1 MKKLITALLCVCI
14 LLGVYGCAAKPATED
29 PAAQAKPTQ
38 TEQTPAADAQTLETS
53 VQDETVDP
61 FGGYDTPITLTTIV
75 AQTLTTSCPEG
86 VTLDDNPWKT
96 LWNSKGIDVQYT
108 SVAADFEDMPTK
120 INLAITAGEFPDFA
134 SVSYATYK
142 ELLEADM
149 LTDMTDIFEQYASDD
164 LKKLMYADGGVMA
177 SNVTKDGRLYGL
189 VQPADYLDKG
199 GVVAIRTDWLQELG
213 LSEPKSMADVW
224 DIAAA
229 FKENNMG
236 GTCTI
241 GLGATKEISD
251 MLAMKYLINAEGGL
265 VSTWLEQ
272 DGELVYSL
280 IQPEMKTALLSLP
293 LALSTVLV
301 FWSPVNK
308 NSWINGVFLL
318 IMILAYYLSI
328 TAYCTPYNALIP
340 ELGHTQQE
348 RLNISTVISFTF
360 IAGTAVAYLAPTIWG
375 MFIPAFGRV
384 GAIRMTFTLM
394 AAVAFIC
401 MLVPVFCI
409 REKDYVDTVPAK
421 ESAFG
426 SLTATFKNGEFRK
439 FVASDIFY
447 WIALTM
453 FQTGLPFF
461 VTSLLKLPET
471 MTTLYFVGM
480 TALSLVFY
488 IPVNKLTP
496 KLGKKKMI
504 LFAFAVFSFAYFY
517 TGFMGKISFI
527 PASVQGLILTV
538 VAALPM
544 AIFGIL
550 PQAVV
555 ADISQSDS
563 ITSGSNREG
572 MFYAARTF
580 AFKLGQSISMLIFTA
595 VSTIG
600 AAEGTGYR
608 VAAFGAAVFCC
619 IGGIILVFYNEK
631 KINGI
636 INRHQ

>member
-1 MKKLITALLCVCI
+1 MKKLTTGKIWQFAAGQFGWAMLSGIISNWLVYFYQPDKPAISQGLTVFIPQGLVVCGIFTIIGGITAFGRI
-14 LLGVYGCAAKPATED
+14 FDAFTD
-29 PAAQAKPTQ
+29 PMIASLS
-38 TEQTPAADAQTLETS
+38 DRCTS
-53 VQDETVDP
+53 KNGRRIP
-61 FGGYDTPITLTTIV
+61 F
-75 AQTLTTSCPEG
+75 
-86 VTLDDNPWKT
+86 
-96 LWNSKGIDVQYT
+96 
-108 SVAADFEDMPTK
+108 
-120 INLAITAGEFPDFA
+120 
-134 SVSYATYK
+134 
-142 ELLEADM
+142 
-149 LTDMTDIFEQYASDD
+149 
-164 LKKLMYADGGVMA
+164 LKWA
-177 SNVTKDGRLYGL
+177 
-189 VQPADYLDKG
+189 
-199 GVVAIRTDWLQELG
+199 
-213 LSEPKSMADVW
+213 
-224 DIAAA
+224 
-229 FKENNMG
+229 
-236 GTCTI
+236 
-241 GLGATKEISD
+241 
-251 MLAMKYLINAEGGL
+251 
-265 VSTWLEQ
+265 
-272 DGELVYSL
+272 
-280 IQPEMKTALLSLP
+280 SLP

-375 MFIPAFGRV
+375 
-384 GAIRMTFTLM
+384 L
-394 AAVAFIC
+394 
-401 MLVPVFCI
+401 
-409 REKDYVDTVPAK
+409 
-421 ESAFG
+421 
-426 SLTATFKNGEFRK
+426 
-439 FVASDIFY
+439 
-447 WIALTM
+447 
-453 FQTGLPFF
+453 
-461 VTSLLKLPET
+461 
-471 MTTLYFVGM
+471 
-480 TALSLVFY
+480 
-488 IPVNKLTP
+488 
-496 KLGKKKMI
+496 
-504 LFAFAVFSFAYFY
+504 
-517 TGFMGKISFI
+517 FI

>member
-1 MKKLITALLCVCI
+1 MKKLTTGKIWQFAAGQFGWAMLSGIISNWLVYFYQPDKTAISQGQTVFIPQGLVVFGIFTIIGGITAFGRI
-14 LLGVYGCAAKPATED
+14 FDAFTD
-29 PAAQAKPTQ
+29 PMIASLS
-38 TEQTPAADAQTLETS
+38 DRCTS
-53 VQDETVDP
+53 KNGRRIP
-61 FGGYDTPITLTTIV
+61 F
-75 AQTLTTSCPEG
+75 
-86 VTLDDNPWKT
+86 
-96 LWNSKGIDVQYT
+96 
-108 SVAADFEDMPTK
+108 
-120 INLAITAGEFPDFA
+120 
-134 SVSYATYK
+134 
-142 ELLEADM
+142 
-149 LTDMTDIFEQYASDD
+149 
-164 LKKLMYADGGVMA
+164 LKWA
-177 SNVTKDGRLYGL
+177 
-189 VQPADYLDKG
+189 
-199 GVVAIRTDWLQELG
+199 
-213 LSEPKSMADVW
+213 
-224 DIAAA
+224 
-229 FKENNMG
+229 
-236 GTCTI
+236 
-241 GLGATKEISD
+241 
-251 MLAMKYLINAEGGL
+251 
-265 VSTWLEQ
+265 
-272 DGELVYSL
+272 
-280 IQPEMKTALLSLP
+280 SLP

-394 AAVAFIC
+394 AAIAFIC

-426 SLTATFKNGEFRK
+426 SLAATFKNGEFRK

-461 VTSLLKLPET
+461 VTSLLKLSET

-480 TALSLVFY
+480 TALSFVFY

-504 LFAFAVFSFAYFY
+504 LFAFAVFSLAYFY
-517 TGFMGKISFI
+517 TGFMGKMSFI

>member
-1 MKKLITALLCVCI
+1 MQEISSSSEIWRCTTKKLTTGKIWQFAAGQFGWAMLSGIISNWLVYFYQPDKTAISQGQTVFIPQGLVVFGIFTIIGGITAFGRI
-14 LLGVYGCAAKPATED
+14 FDAFTD
-29 PAAQAKPTQ
+29 PMIASLS
-38 TEQTPAADAQTLETS
+38 DRCTS
-53 VQDETVDP
+53 KNGRRIP
-61 FGGYDTPITLTTIV
+61 F
-75 AQTLTTSCPEG
+75 
-86 VTLDDNPWKT
+86 
-96 LWNSKGIDVQYT
+96 
-108 SVAADFEDMPTK
+108 
-120 INLAITAGEFPDFA
+120 
-134 SVSYATYK
+134 
-142 ELLEADM
+142 
-149 LTDMTDIFEQYASDD
+149 
-164 LKKLMYADGGVMA
+164 LKWA
-177 SNVTKDGRLYGL
+177 
-189 VQPADYLDKG
+189 
-199 GVVAIRTDWLQELG
+199 
-213 LSEPKSMADVW
+213 
-224 DIAAA
+224 
-229 FKENNMG
+229 
-236 GTCTI
+236 
-241 GLGATKEISD
+241 
-251 MLAMKYLINAEGGL
+251 
-265 VSTWLEQ
+265 
-272 DGELVYSL
+272 
-280 IQPEMKTALLSLP
+280 SLP

-375 MFIPAFGRV
+375 
-384 GAIRMTFTLM
+384 L
-394 AAVAFIC
+394 
-401 MLVPVFCI
+401 
-409 REKDYVDTVPAK
+409 
-421 ESAFG
+421 
-426 SLTATFKNGEFRK
+426 
-439 FVASDIFY
+439 
-447 WIALTM
+447 
-453 FQTGLPFF
+453 
-461 VTSLLKLPET
+461 
-471 MTTLYFVGM
+471 
-480 TALSLVFY
+480 
-488 IPVNKLTP
+488 
-496 KLGKKKMI
+496 
-504 LFAFAVFSFAYFY
+504 
-517 TGFMGKISFI
+517 FI